1 MYPWMQSRL
10 APTLSRLTIV
20 LLLAAAM
27 VRGLLPAGFMLAPA
41 ADAQSI
47 VIEMCGSG
55 THAYRLDLATGKT
68 SLIEEFATEDG
79 NASRA
84 QATMDCP
91 FALASSPAL
100 SGGQISAPL
109 PAASTPADLDV
120 LSQVFGRQAG
130 AGFPPPA
137 RGPPGLF

>member
-1 MYPWMQSRL
+1 MYRRMPSRL

-47 VIEMCGSG
+47 VIEMCGGS

-68 SLIEEFATEDG
+68 SPVEAPVPEDG

-100 SGGQISAPL
+100 SGGQISVPL
-109 PAASTPADLDV
+109 PAASAPTNLDV
-120 LSQVFGRQAG
+120 LSQVSGRQAG
-130 AGFPPPA
+130 AGLPPPA
-137 RGPPGLF
+137 RGPPDFL